1 MQAQTET
8 MNFKEKLKKM
18 NIKQIV
24 MSEMKR
30 PVYRFDLKGR
40 STSERRQ
47 NIFKIDMHNAIF

>member
-1 MQAQTET
+1 
-8 MNFKEKLKKM
+8 M

-40 STSERRQ
+40 HTAERRQ
-47 NIFKIDMHNAIF
+47 NIMKIDMHNALF